1 METFAQDPVHPGTKV
16 DTADTMG
23 GQVEVSEGHH
33 HLWQKH
39 PNVGASETEKKQNYK
54 LRVSVLR
61 DGQAVGGVD
70 VKTYVFPSLHHLT
83 HATNELSVAFSSN
96 DTTNVTIKKCGVE
109 APNSE
114 VEIGRGLEGFVENVS
129 VEYESVGQGGD
140 SEAWAA
146 CVEKLKALEGEWAGE
161 GRSVDGDDKVKK
173 IEEKQRVF
181 SFGAL

>member
-1 METFAQDPVHPGTKV
+1 MERFAEEPVHPGTKV

-23 GQVEVSEGHH
+23 GPVEVPAGHH

-39 PNVGASETEKKQNYK
+39 SNGGEGGKEQRQIYK
-54 LRVSVLR
+54 LRISVLR

-70 VKTYVFPSLHHLT
+70 LKTYEFPSLHHLT
-83 HATNELSVAFSSN
+83 HATNELTTAFSAS
-96 DTTNVTIKKCGVE
+96 DSTNITLKKCGLE

-140 SEAWAA
+140 SAGWAA
-146 CVEKLKALEGEWAGE
+146 CLEKLKALDNEWTGE
-161 GRSVDGDDKVKK
+161 GRSMEEAEKPKTVQEKPKVY
-173 IEEKQRVF
+173 